1 MNISFKTHNVELD
14 ADTRA
19 YAEEKASA
27 VRKVL
32 GHYDENDISCE
43 IVLARDDKH
52 ATGLVFRADI
62 TAYAGSEKVHAVGH
76 GESIKAAI
84 DIAKDD
90 LVRRVVHEKDKRIT
104 LVRRGRAKIKEWL
117 RFGRGE

>member
-32 GHYDENDISCE
+32 AHFDDADISCE
-43 IVLARDDKH
+43 VVLAKDDKH
-52 ATGLVFRADI
+52 TSGLVYRADI

-76 GESIKAAI
+76 GESLKAAI

-90 LVRRVVHEKDKRIT
+90 LVRRATHEKDKRIT
-104 LVRRGRAKIKEWL
+104 LVRRGRAKVKEWL

>member
-1 MNISFKTHNVELD
+1 MNISFKTHNLELD
-14 ADTRA
+14 PEIRI

-32 GHYDENDISCE
+32 AHFDDADISCE
-43 IVLARDDKH
+43 VVLARDDKH
-52 ATGLVFRADI
+52 ASGLVYRADI
-62 TAYAGSEKVHAVGH
+62 TAYAGAEKVHAVGH
-76 GESIKAAI
+76 GESLKAAI

-90 LVRRVVHEKDKRIT
+90 VVRRATHEKDKRIT
-104 LVRRGRAKIKEWL
+104 LVRRGRAKVKEWL

>member
-1 MNISFKTHNVELD
+1 MNISFKTHNLEL
-14 ADTRA
+14 TGELRT

-32 GHYDENDISCE
+32 GHHAEDDISCE
-43 IVLARDDKH
+43 IVLSKDDKH

-62 TAYAGSEKVHAVGH
+62 SAYAGAEKVHAVGH

-84 DIAKDD
+84 DIAKDE
-90 LVRRVVHEKDKRIT
+90 LVRRASHDKSKRIT
-104 LVRRGRAKIKEWL
+104 LIRRGRAKVKEWL
-117 RFGRGE
+117 RFGVAE